1 MKYFLLLF
9 FFLLAGLEAGAQP
22 AGKQSTALS
31 QSTAEQRRAE
41 LRMALKDPYGRE
53 APERAQ
59 MVDERPIDRRLSAQE
74 RENLRQQLR
83 SQRRDARAE

>member
-1 MKYFLLLF
+1 MKYFLLPF
-9 FFLLAGLEAGAQP
+9 FFLLAGFGAQAQT
-22 AGKQSTALS
+22 AGKQSAALS
-31 QSTAEQRRAE
+31 QSTPEQRRAE
-41 LRMALKDPYGRE
+41 LRMVLKDPYARD

-59 MVDERPIDRRLSAQE
+59 MVDERSADRRLSAQE

>member
-1 MKYFLLLF
+1 MKYFLLLV
-9 FFLLAGLEAGAQP
+9 FFLLAGLEAQAQP
-22 AGKQSTALS
+22 AGKQSAALS
-31 QSTAEQRRAE
+31 QSTPEQRRAE
-41 LRMALKDPYGRE
+41 LRMVLKDPYGRE

-59 MVDERPIDRRLSAQE
+59 MVDEKPPDRRLSAQE